1 MNRGIWYCRSWT
13 VKRDDIRKK
22 ILNTRSRHFFNNL
35 IAKSTKNFTGEK
47 TTKFMKEELACK
59 YDEPKA
65 LLNDQGI
72 NYESNQFEKFCKD
85 PGIKKVLTRSA

>member
-1 MNRGIWYCRSWT
+1 
-13 VKRDDIRKK
+13 
-22 ILNTRSRHFFNNL
+22 
-35 IAKSTKNFTGEK
+35 
-47 TTKFMKEELACK
+47 MKEELACK